1 MKIVFTSKGQDLDAM
16 MDPRFGRAEFLILY
30 DEESE
35 SHIVFDNSESGRAAH
50 GAGPLTAQK
59 VYALKPDAI
68 VTGNG
73 PGEKAAATLKI
84 ANINMYV
91 GAGNMAVGE
100 ALQAFQ
106 QGKLEKIELQEK

>member
-1 MKIVFTSKGQDLDAM
+1 VKIVFTSKGNEMDSM
-16 MDPRFGRAEFLILY
+16 MDPRFGRAERLIMY
-30 DEESE
+30 DDETKE
-35 SHIVFDNSESGRAAH
+35 HIAFDNSESGNAAH

-73 PGEKAAATLKI
+73 PGDNAAATLKV
-84 ANINMYV
+84 ANIMVYV
-91 GAGNMAVGE
+91 GAGNMTVSE

-106 QGKLEKIELQEK
+106 QNKLQKIEI